1 MLDWTQIIV
10 ACIAALGGGL
20 GASVASK
27 KENQKQAILN
37 AQHEQKQQDTLDE
50 VKTEMGEIKK
60 RLDAHNG
67 YAEKF
72 AQASKDI
79 SLLQKDVGYI
89 KEDVKSLKNIPMC
102 KVN

>member
-20 GASVASK
+20 GASAASK
-27 KENQKQAILN
+27 KEAAKQAIIN

-50 VKTEMGEIKK
+50 VKTEIVEVKK
-60 RLDAHNG
+60 RLDDHNG

-89 KEDVKSLKNIPMC
+89 KEDVKELKKVPLC